1 MHFKGL
7 DLNLLVALDAL
18 LSEQSV
24 TRAAD
29 RLCVTQPA
37 MSMALR
43 KLRDH
48 TDDELLRRSG
58 RQLELTP
65 CGEALRRPVRELLS
79 QIDDI
84 LSTPR
89 RPPGG
94 GARRRLVAQD
104 AT

>member
-18 LSEQSV
+18 LDEKSV

-37 MSMALR
+37 MSIALR

-48 TDDELLRRSG
+48 TKDPLLRRTG
-58 RQLELTP
+58 RRLELTP
-65 CGEALRRPVRELLS
+65 GGEALRRPVSELLS
-79 QIDDI
+79 QIDAI
-84 LSTPR
+84 LTRPHASCAAQPR
-89 RPPGG
+89 QR
-94 GARRRLVAQD
+94 
-104 AT
+104 